1 MNYKV
6 AKLLVI
12 ARQWANTESGER
24 TLMRVIS
31 TACIMLAVSTSL
43 LIIGTI

>member
-6 AKLLVI
+6 AKLLVT

-24 TLMRVIS
+24 TLMRGIN
-31 TACIMLAVSTSL
+31 TACIMLAVCVLL
-43 LIIGTI
+43 LIIGML